1 MLPYEVKMSWW
12 WCHQSCQRQLWKL
25 ELIFVIGAFF
35 SHLRLSESEPVL
47 SECSGF
53 PDSKINRRLF
63 FASSSYFPI
72 EIENISQLLEYAC
85 PVLIL
90 RLGSVSPKCSLS
102 LHYIFG
108 SCFIKISLVINLIG
122 LIIGRELHSVS
133 CILIGGQPQY
143 YQWPP
148 LILLLQ
154 RSFPIV
160 PCVTGGLL
168 QWPSLIL

>member
-1 MLPYEVKMSWW
+1 MRSR
-12 WCHQSCQRQLWKL
+12 CRGG
-25 ELIFVIGAFF
+25 GAIRVVNGSFENWNQYLSPHI
-35 SHLRLSESEPVL
+35 SHLWLSESEPVL

-63 FASSSYFPI
+63 FASSSYSLI
-72 EIENISQLLEYAC
+72 EIENISELLEYAC

-108 SCFIKISLVINLIG
+108 SCFIKISLVINHIG

-168 QWPSLIL
+168 QWPSLWL